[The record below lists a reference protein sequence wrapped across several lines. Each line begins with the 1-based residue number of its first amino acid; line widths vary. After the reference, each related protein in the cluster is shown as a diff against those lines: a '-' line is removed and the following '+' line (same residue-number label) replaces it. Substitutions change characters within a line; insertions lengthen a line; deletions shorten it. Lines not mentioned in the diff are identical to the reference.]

1 VPLPVWLAAVAVTA
15 SIPILWWSVAGNR
28 VVSSRLVR
36 ENLQAGRPTT
46 LRAAALE
53 RPASERLL
61 DPLLRGSARL
71 VGRFLPTTRIDRIED
86 RLASAGMLGRVT
98 VEQVVGAKLLLAL
111 VPGLLLGVSF
121 VGEPTAFNALLL
133 VVVVALGWSLPN
145 LWLISRGDRRLQT
158 IDLELPDVL
167 DQLTI
172 LVEAGL
178 GFEAA
183 LARVGRSRS
192 GPLAEEIG
200 RTMQD
205 IQLGMRRSE
214 ALEGLATRSGS
225 GDVRHLVL
233 ALRQAEK
240 MGVPLARTLRIQ
252 SDESRAK
259 RKARAEEAA
268 YKLPVKMIFPLAL
281 CILPALF
288 IVILG
293 PAVIQ
298 FTREF

>member
-1 VPLPVWLAAVAVTA
+1 VPLPVWFAALAVTA

-28 VVSSRLVR
+28 EVSSRLVR
-36 ENLQAGRPTT
+36 ENLRAGRPTT

-71 VGRFLPTTRIDRIED
+71 AGRFLPTTRLDRIED
-86 RLASAGMLGRVT
+86 RLASAGMLGRAT
-98 VEQVVGAKLLLAL
+98 VEQIVGAKLLLAL

-121 VGEPTAFNALLL
+121 VGAPSVSGGFLLAAGVL
-133 VVVVALGWSLPN
+133 LGWSLPN
-145 LWLISRGDRRLQT
+145 LWLISRGDGRLQA
-158 IDLELPDVL
+158 IELELPDVL

-183 LARVGRSRS
+183 LMRVGRSRS

-205 IQLGMRRSE
+205 IQLGMPRGE
-214 ALEGLATRSGS
+214 ALEGLAVRTGS
-225 GDVRHLVL
+225 ADVRHLVL

-259 RKARAEEAA
+259 RRSRAEEAA

-288 IVILG
+288 IVILA

-298 FTREF
+298 FARSF